1 MWILALLACAPKVVT
16 VSPDMLPVLPSPV
29 APSYAHVVA
38 IPRDPLVASVMAG
51 SPWEASL
58 AGGAT
63 GVALAIIAKEPTGP
77 RLVAW
82 KAALAGYPWPVDI
95 AEQARTKAG
104 EPPDTLAKRA
114 RELAAESGRDV
125 GLVRARDG
133 AEDLWVLLAA
143 RRGGTLPEVR
153 RTLHLGDSLARWGL
167 DAVLYP
173 PSNAGARPLP
183 VVLDEVGEW
192 MAEVRADGAVIARF
206 PLHVGVDTP
215 QVPPIGD
222 RAGVGEL
229 AAQGARVVDGLR
241 ERYDQDPVVA
251 DEMLD
256 SVARAL
262 LRRAHDGSL
271 GDIAGAMQAA
281 GFVGMPVAGATCEA
295 RDVPSCLDRVWWSG
309 PDRAVLVG
317 GFAHVSIAAES
328 TPDGVR
334 LVVLGAG

>member
-1 MWILALLACAPKVVT
+1 MWILALLACAPKVTKVA
-16 VSPDMLPVLPSPV
+16 PDVLPVMPSPV

-63 GVALAIIAKEPTGP
+63 GVALAIIAKEPVGP

-95 AEQARTKAG
+95 AEQARTKPG

-133 AEDLWVLLAA
+133 QEDLWVLLAA
-143 RRGGTLPEVR
+143 RRGGVLPEVP
-153 RTLHLGDSLARWGL
+153 RTLHLGDALARWGQ
-167 DAVLYP
+167 DAVVYP
-173 PSNAGARPLP
+173 PSNRGARPLP
-183 VVLDEVGEW
+183 AVLDEAGEW
-192 MAEVRADGAVIARF
+192 MVEVRADGAVIARF
-206 PLHVGVDTP
+206 PLHVGVDAP

-222 RAGVGEL
+222 RPGVGEL
-229 AAQGARVVDGLR
+229 TVQGEQVLDGLR
-241 ERYDQDPVVA
+241 ARYHQDPIVE
-251 DEMLD
+251 DSMLD

-262 LRRAHDGSL
+262 LRRARDGSL
-271 GDIAGAMQAA
+271 GDIPGAMQAA

-295 RDVPSCLDRVWWSG
+295 RDVAACLDRVWWSG
-309 PDRAVLVG
+309 ADRSVLVG
-317 GFAHVSIAAES
+317 GYAHVAIAAEP